1 MNVAIDEQD
10 EYDPLSFA
18 PIENCQ
24 NDKRC
29 VAVGRVMVKRADP
42 YGEKKLCSRH
52 ARAHLRK
59 GWTFVG
65 TLGGVRFDPW
75 V

>member
-1 MNVAIDEQD
+1 MNNVVIDDQD

-18 PIENCQ
+18 PIENCEHGAC
-24 NDKRC
+24 KT
-29 VAVGRVMVKRADP
+29 AGRVVVKRSDP

-52 ARAHLRK
+52 ARAHLRQ